1 MSKVLDMAKRL
12 EEAERVIAELQSK
25 DRTTSTSLPDTWS
38 PLTANSQ
45 SRPDDAATGAT
56 VTAVQRTDPESGPS
70 PTVQITNSSIRS
82 RHFPGP
88 PADATPRPPTQ
99 TLSDTTTPKE
109 ISAEVSVD
117 ERGAL
122 CYYGPTSAVHDP
134 LATNAPSPQIPATA
148 SEDFLTKARVALVA
162 KAKESR
168 MWEGF
173 AISNATVQS
182 EIPRQV
188 ISKLLQLNWTWTS
201 PMFMWVYRPAF
212 MGKLP
217 SIPWRFVLV

>member
-12 EEAERVIAELQSK
+12 EEAEKIIAELQKS
-25 DRTTSTSLPDTWS
+25 DRSSIVPSNIHSASTSQSQNPVAKEAVPAAVTMSPVTDQGNGRLP
-38 PLTANSQ
+38 PILPTAPAQANPSLGPTDASTPKLSGQ
-45 SRPDDAATGAT
+45 SLSNT
-56 VTAVQRTDPESGPS
+56 
-70 PTVQITNSSIRS
+70 
-82 RHFPGP
+82 
-88 PADATPRPPTQ
+88 ATPQ
-99 TLSDTTTPKE
+99 E
-109 ISAEVSVD
+109 ASADVSID
-117 ERGAL
+117 DRGAL

-134 LATNAPSPQIPATA
+134 LATGVTSPQVTIAS
-148 SEDFLTKARVALVA
+148 SEDVLSRVKSVLIA

-188 ISKLLQLNWTWTS
+188 ISKLLRLNWTWTG

-212 MGKLP
+212 MGK
-217 SIPWRFVLV
+217 SYEDTT

>member
-12 EEAERVIAELQSK
+12 EEAEKIIAELQSRSGQSV
-25 DRTTSTSLPDTWS
+25 DSLPKGWS
-38 PLTANSQ
+38 PLTADSQNRGLNSV
-45 SRPDDAATGAT
+45 PAVTATMPPAMDQENGRSPAET
-56 VTAVQRTDPESGPS
+56 VTTRSQRFSAQND
-70 PTVQITNSSIRS
+70 
-82 RHFPGP
+82 F
-88 PADATPRPPTQ
+88 ATPRPPAQ
-99 TLSDTTTPKE
+99 TLSDTTTPQE
-109 ISAEVSVD
+109 ISADVSID

-134 LATNAPSPQIPATA
+134 LATGAPSPQVATTS
-148 SEDFLTKARVALVA
+148 SEDFLSKARSVLVA

-188 ISKLLQLNWTWTS
+188 VSKLLQLNWTWTS

-212 MGKLP
+212 MGKRCRVSQP
-217 SIPWRFVLV
+217 VL